1 MREQALRARTHSERR
16 NLTTA
21 VVAPYRFGHPHS
33 WRSGLRGGQLNT
45 LALIGIECQLASMRG
60 AMRPVP
66 APANT
71 HGCCFSQRLDR
82 QTPRRPRVRQVS
94 ESEEKTAG
102 GILLPDTAKEKPP
115 VGEVVQVGPGKCNDD
130 GSRQAPEVGVGDKV
144 LYSKYAGTDIKLGS
158 DEYVLLS
165 EKDILAVVN

>member
-1 MREQALRARTHSERR
+1 MLWRHSLPERR

-21 VVAPYRFGHPHS
+21 EANRARFGQPHALELVGPHLRPIS
-33 WRSGLRGGQLNT
+33 WHSSTLSARRLLVDQWRSAPLTLLLQLT
-45 LALIGIECQLASMRG
+45 MAAVSLSVSTVKPLG
-60 AMRPVP
+60 
-66 APANT
+66 
-71 HGCCFSQRLDR
+71 DR
-82 QTPRRPRVRQVS
+82 IFIKVS
-94 ESEEKTAG
+94 ASEETTAG
-102 GILLPDTAKEKPP
+102 GILLPDTAKEKPQ
-115 VGEVVQVGPGKCNDD
+115 VGEVVQVGPGKRNDD